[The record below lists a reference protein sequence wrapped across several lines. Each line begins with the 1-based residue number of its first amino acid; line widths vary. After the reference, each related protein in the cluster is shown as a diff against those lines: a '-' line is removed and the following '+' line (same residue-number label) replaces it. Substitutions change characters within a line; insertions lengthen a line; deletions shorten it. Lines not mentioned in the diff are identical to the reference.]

1 MPVVHKLALA
11 LQPWIPFLNPEYLVD
26 ASVGSANAKL
36 PRLIFRPGAPG
47 VGQDIPPIK
56 ARPTDGG
63 KGIDKFEKRPCIV
76 VVPQGLKTA
85 RGEQGLWT
93 AEDLN
98 LLLQHVKPT
107 RPVDERRIYLTGI
120 SPGGYGTWAWG
131 PHDLPH
137 FAAIAP
143 IVGGTGREG
152 AKAMTPDCAP
162 WDAGRARIPVDAL
175 VGAPDTTAP
184 PDRSER
190 MIAAIPKAGGK
201 EAKLAFDPE
210 EGQGA
215 GRGALPIRNITVG
228 SVAQK
233 RDASPQ
239 PAVFTAGPGTTP
251 SRLCAIA
258 PIP

>member
-1 MPVVHKLALA
+1 MFGRCVGRIRERQAPSVV
-11 LQPWIPFLNPEYLVD
+11 
-26 ASVGSANAKL
+26 
-36 PRLIFRPGAPG
+36 FRPGAPG
-47 VGQDIPPIK
+47 VGQDNPPIK

-85 RGEQGLWT
+85 RGEQGLGT

-107 RPVDERRIYLTGI
+107 RPVDARRIYLTGI

-215 GRGALPIRNITVG
+215 GRGRCRSGILRLD
-228 SVAQK
+228 
-233 RDASPQ
+233 RSPRSATRHLNPRCSQ
-239 PAVFTAGPGTTP
+239 PA
-251 SRLCAIA
+251 LA
-258 PIP
+258 PRPADSAQLPTIP

>member
-47 VGQDIPPIK
+47 VGRDIPQIK

-76 VVPQGLKTA
+76 IVPQGLKTA
-85 RGEQGLWT
+85 HGEQRLGT

-107 RPVDERRIYLTGI
+107 RPVDERRIYLTSI

-152 AKAMTPDCAP
+152 AKAMTPNCAQ
-162 WDAGRARIPVDAL
+162 WDAGLAMIPVDAL

-184 PDRSER
+184 PERSER

-201 EAKLAFDPE
+201 EAKLVFDPE
-210 EGQGA
+210 EGHGA

-228 SVAQK
+228 S
-233 RDASPQ
+233 SPRSATRHLNPRCSQ
-239 PAVFTAGPGTTP
+239 PA
-251 SRLCAIA
+251 LA
-258 PIP
+258 PRPADSAHLPTIP